1 MLSSF
6 FDFKQGYRSINFL
19 FAPHFI
25 NLSAIIMHGVLRST
39 ALYLPVNLKF
49 NAKFDPMRK
58 TLFIL
63 LLSSF
68 ALNSCDMLSK
78 LPTGTGTGVTEA
90 EAGEGIKEALGQGL
104 VKAVLKLNKED
115 GFFKDAFYK
124 ILLPPDAKKIENTL
138 RDLGMGKMVDKAI
151 LQINRAAEDAAGQA
165 KPIFVDAIKNISI
178 SDAIGLV
185 KNGDT
190 SATHFF
196 RVKTT
201 DQLVAAFQP
210 VIKAS
215 LDKLD
220 ATRYYGDIVNTYN
233 NFPTTLKKLN
243 PDLNAFVTNRA
254 TEALFDLVAKEELNI
269 RQNLAARTTDLL
281 RKVFGGGIK

>member
-1 MLSSF
+1 MKKL
-6 FDFKQGYRSINFL
+6 
-19 FAPHFI
+19 
-25 NLSAIIMHGVLRST
+25 V
-39 ALYLPVNLKF
+39 
-49 NAKFDPMRK
+49 
-58 TLFIL
+58 L
-63 LLSSF
+63 LLFVSA
-68 ALNSCDMLSK
+68 ALNSCDLISK
-78 LPTGTGTGVTEA
+78 LPTGNGTGVTEA
-90 EAGEGIKEALGQGL
+90 EAGEGVKEALGQGL
-104 VKAVLKLNKED
+104 VKAVLQLNKED
-115 GFFKDAFYK
+115 GFYKDAFYK

-165 KPIFVDAIKNISI
+165 KPIFVDAIKNMNI

-201 DQLVAAFQP
+201 EKLVAAFQP

-215 LDKLD
+215 LDKLE
-220 ATRYYGDIVNTYN
+220 ATKYYGDIVNTYN